1 MSRRNLGTNS
11 GRRGKPVDK
20 STMERMLRRER
31 AMRKK
36 RRKEKSISLAA
47 MVSKNVIALA
57 TSLHGIG
64 PLIQDG
70 TFRKRVPEIEPAW
83 HPPKGFS
90 LVPIQMSNF
99 SMELLLHQNEFYAE
113 EMKQNQEEK
122 VKSPQSN
129 SDFTSNLDASRNRTF
144 NINLASGRKSDLNHD
159 LESSDNSGLN
169 SGLDSNKNFHLNDS
183 FNLDTNS
190 NLNDRLSS
198 LKIGRNHVSENKK
211 SNGDKKDTAERLLTE
226 NREVILQLHGG
237 GYIGKMK
244 NAYRD
249 FAVLYAKMPG
259 ERAVL
264 SVDYRVAPENPYP
277 AALEDAYAAYQW
289 LLEMG
294 CKGSQIIVAGDSA
307 GGGLALAL
315 CLYLKDKGEPLPKKL
330 VLMSPWTDLAATGD
344 SYETNFEKDPLFGN
358 TTDSM
363 IYSNAYYGENDPK
376 TPYISPLY
384 GDYEGLPP
392 MLFQV
397 GGAEMLLSDSAR
409 AAKKAKAAGCE
420 AKLTIYDGMF
430 HVFQLGMKKMKE
442 SREAWKEIE
451 GFVAD

>member
-1 MSRRNLGTNS
+1 MRMNRRNLGTSS
-11 GRRGKPVDK
+11 GRREKAVDK
-20 STMERMLRRER
+20 SAMERMVRQNR
-31 AMRKK
+31 ARRKK
-36 RRKEKSISLAA
+36 RRKDKSISLAA
-47 MVSKNVIALA
+47 TMSKNVIALA

-64 PLIQDG
+64 PLIQNG
-70 TFRKRVPEIEPAW
+70 TFRKRVAEIEPPW
-83 HPPKGFS
+83 HPPRGFS
-90 LVPIQMSNF
+90 LVPIEMPDF
-99 SMELLLHQNEFYAE
+99 SMELLLHQNEFF
-113 EMKQNQEEK
+113 
-122 VKSPQSN
+122 SN
-129 SDFTSNLDASRNRTF
+129 NS
-144 NINLASGRKSDLNHD
+144 
-159 LESSDNSGLN
+159 LEYLKTD
-169 SGLDSNKNFHLNDS
+169 DSNMPE
-183 FNLDTNS
+183 
-190 NLNDRLSS
+190 DRAG
-198 LKIGRNHVSENKK
+198 KE
-211 SNGDKKDTAERLLTE
+211 DTAERLLTE
-226 NREVILQLHGG
+226 NREVVLQLHGG

-249 FAVLYAKMPG
+249 FAVLYARMPG

-264 SVDYRVAPENPYP
+264 SVDYRVAPEDPYP

-294 CKGSQIIVAGDSA
+294 CRGSQIIVAGDSA

-384 GDYEGLPP
+384 GNYEGFPP

-397 GGAEMLLSDSAR
+397 GGSEMLLSDSAR

-420 AKLTIYDGMF
+420 VQLTIYDEMF

-451 GFVAD
+451 EFLTI

>member
-1 MSRRNLGTNS
+1 VNREMRMNRRNLGTSS
-11 GRRGKPVDK
+11 GRREKAVDK
-20 STMERMLRRER
+20 SAMERMVRQNR
-31 AMRKK
+31 ARRKK
-36 RRKEKSISLAA
+36 RRKDKSISLAA
-47 MVSKNVIALA
+47 TVSKNIIALA

-64 PLIQDG
+64 PLIQNG
-70 TFRKRVPEIEPAW
+70 TFRKRVAEIEPPW
-83 HPPKGFS
+83 HPPRGFS
-90 LVPIQMSNF
+90 LVPMEMPDF
-99 SMELLLHQNEFYAE
+99 SMELLLHQNEFFP
-113 EMKQNQEEK
+113 N
-122 VKSPQSN
+122 N
-129 SDFTSNLDASRNRTF
+129 S
-144 NINLASGRKSDLNHD
+144 
-159 LESSDNSGLN
+159 LEYLKTD
-169 SGLDSNKNFHLNDS
+169 DSNMPE
-183 FNLDTNS
+183 
-190 NLNDRLSS
+190 DRAG
-198 LKIGRNHVSENKK
+198 KE
-211 SNGDKKDTAERLLTE
+211 DTAERLLTE
-226 NREVILQLHGG
+226 NREVVLQLHGG

-249 FAVLYAKMPG
+249 FAVLYARMPG

-264 SVDYRVAPENPYP
+264 SVDYRVAPEDPYP

-294 CKGSQIIVAGDSA
+294 CRGSQIIVVGDSA

-384 GDYEGLPP
+384 GNYEGFPP

-397 GGAEMLLSDSAR
+397 GGSEMLLSDSAR

-420 AKLTIYDGMF
+420 VQLTIYDEMF

-451 GFVAD
+451 EFLTI

>member
-1 MSRRNLGTNS
+1 MRMNRRNLGTSNS
-11 GRRGKPVDK
+11 RRKKTVDK
-20 STMERMLRRER
+20 SAMERIVRQNR
-31 AMRKK
+31 ARRKK

-113 EMKQNQEEK
+113 GMGENQ
-122 VKSPQSN
+122 SDSN
-129 SDFTSNLDASRNRTF
+129 N
-144 NINLASGRKSDLNHD
+144 D

-190 NLNDRLSS
+190 NFEDRLSN
-198 LKIGRNHVSENKK
+198 LKIGRNRILESKK
-211 SNGDKKDTAERLLTE
+211 RNEDKKDTAERLLTE
-226 NREVILQLHGG
+226 NREVVLQLHGG

-294 CKGSQIIVAGDSA
+294 CEGNQIIVAGDSA

-315 CLYLKDKGEPLPKKL
+315 CLYLKDKGEPLPRKL

-420 AKLTIYDGMF
+420 VKLTVYDGMF

-451 GFVAD
+451 RFVSDSIE

>member
-1 MSRRNLGTNS
+1 MD
-11 GRRGKPVDK
+11 KPA
-20 STMERMLRRER
+20 MEKMLRRER

-36 RRKEKSISLAA
+36 RRKNKSISFAA

-70 TFRKRVPEIEPAW
+70 TFRKRVAEIEPVW

-90 LVPIQMSNF
+90 LVPIQMPNF
-99 SMELLLHQNEFYAE
+99 SMELLLHQNEFFAE
-113 EMKQNQEEK
+113 ERGKGENEGN
-122 VKSPQSN
+122 PQA
-129 SDFTSNLDASRNRTF
+129 DAS
-144 NINLASGRKSDLNHD
+144 S
-159 LESSDNSGLN
+159 
-169 SGLDSNKNFHLNDS
+169 KN
-183 FNLDTNS
+183 
-190 NLNDRLSS
+190 
-198 LKIGRNHVSENKK
+198 
-211 SNGDKKDTAERLLTE
+211 DTAERLLTE

-249 FAVLYAKMPG
+249 FAVLYARMPG

-264 SVDYRVAPENPYP
+264 SVDYRVAPEDPYP
-277 AALEDAYAAYQW
+277 AALEDAYEAYRW

-294 CKGSQIIVAGDSA
+294 CKGKQIIIAGDSA
-307 GGGLALAL
+307 GGGLAVAL
-315 CLYLKDKGEPLPKKL
+315 CLYLKDKGEPLPKQL

-363 IYSNAYYGENDPK
+363 IYSNAYYGENNPK
-376 TPYISPLY
+376 IPYISPLY

-420 AKLTIYDGMF
+420 VKLTIYDGMF

-442 SREAWKEIE
+442 SREAWKEVEKFLSGDIY
-451 GFVAD
+451 

>member
-1 MSRRNLGTNS
+1 MRMNRRNLGTSS
-11 GRRGKPVDK
+11 GRREKAVDK
-20 STMERMLRRER
+20 SAMERMVRQNR
-31 AMRKK
+31 ARRKK
-36 RRKEKSISLAA
+36 RRKDKSISLAA
-47 MVSKNVIALA
+47 TVSKNVIALA

-64 PLIQDG
+64 PLIQNG
-70 TFRKRVPEIEPAW
+70 TFRKRVAEIDPPW
-83 HPPKGFS
+83 HPPRGFS
-90 LVPIQMSNF
+90 LVPIEMPDF
-99 SMELLLHQNEFYAE
+99 SMELLLHQNEFF
-113 EMKQNQEEK
+113 
-122 VKSPQSN
+122 SN
-129 SDFTSNLDASRNRTF
+129 NS
-144 NINLASGRKSDLNHD
+144 
-159 LESSDNSGLN
+159 LEYLKTD
-169 SGLDSNKNFHLNDS
+169 DSNMPE
-183 FNLDTNS
+183 
-190 NLNDRLSS
+190 DRAG
-198 LKIGRNHVSENKK
+198 KE
-211 SNGDKKDTAERLLTE
+211 DTAERLLTE
-226 NREVILQLHGG
+226 NREVVLQLHGG

-249 FAVLYAKMPG
+249 FAVLYARMPG

-264 SVDYRVAPENPYP
+264 SVDYRVAPEDPYP

-294 CKGSQIIVAGDSA
+294 CRGSQIIVAGDSA
-307 GGGLALAL
+307 GGGMALAL

-384 GDYEGLPP
+384 GNYEGFPP

-397 GGAEMLLSDSAR
+397 GGSEMLLSDSAR

-420 AKLTIYDGMF
+420 VQLTIYDEMF

-451 GFVAD
+451 EFLTI

>member
-1 MSRRNLGTNS
+1 MSRRSLGISNN
-11 GRRGKPVDK
+11 RRGKSVDK
-20 STMERMLRRER
+20 SAMERMIRRER
-31 AMRKK
+31 AIRKK

-90 LVPIQMSNF
+90 LVSIQMPNF

-113 EMKQNQEEK
+113 EMGENQE
-122 VKSPQSN
+122 VKGKSLRSN
-129 SDFTSNLDASRNRTF
+129 SDFNNNLDAGRNRTS
-144 NINLASGRKSDLNHD
+144 NINLASSRKSDLNND
-159 LESSDNSGLN
+159 LERSDNSGLN
-169 SGLDSNKNFHLNDS
+169 NGLESNKKNNED
-183 FNLDTNS
+183 
-190 NLNDRLSS
+190 
-198 LKIGRNHVSENKK
+198 NK
-211 SNGDKKDTAERLLTE
+211 DAAERLLTE

-264 SVDYRVAPENPYP
+264 SVDYRVAPEDPYP

-315 CLYLKDKGEPLPKKL
+315 SLYLKDKGEPLPKKL

-376 TPYISPLY
+376 MPYISPLY

-409 AAKKAKAAGCE
+409 VAKKAKAAGCE
-420 AKLTIYDGMF
+420 VKLTIYDGMF

-451 GFVAD
+451 GFVVD

>member
-1 MSRRNLGTNS
+1 MRMNRRNLGTSS
-11 GRRGKPVDK
+11 GRREKAVDK
-20 STMERMLRRER
+20 SAMERMVRQNR
-31 AMRKK
+31 ARRKK
-36 RRKEKSISLAA
+36 RRKDKSISLAA
-47 MVSKNVIALA
+47 TMSKNVIALA

-64 PLIQDG
+64 PLIQNG
-70 TFRKRVPEIEPAW
+70 TFRKRVAEIEPPW
-83 HPPKGFS
+83 HPPRGFS
-90 LVPIQMSNF
+90 LVPMEMPDF
-99 SMELLLHQNEFYAE
+99 SMELLLHQNEFFP
-113 EMKQNQEEK
+113 N
-122 VKSPQSN
+122 N
-129 SDFTSNLDASRNRTF
+129 S
-144 NINLASGRKSDLNHD
+144 
-159 LESSDNSGLN
+159 LEYLKTD
-169 SGLDSNKNFHLNDS
+169 DSNMPE
-183 FNLDTNS
+183 
-190 NLNDRLSS
+190 DRAG
-198 LKIGRNHVSENKK
+198 KE
-211 SNGDKKDTAERLLTE
+211 DTAERLLTE
-226 NREVILQLHGG
+226 NREVVLQLHGG

-249 FAVLYAKMPG
+249 FAVLYARMPG

-264 SVDYRVAPENPYP
+264 SVDYRVAPEDPYP

-294 CKGSQIIVAGDSA
+294 CRGSQIIVVGDSA

-384 GDYEGLPP
+384 GNYEGFPP

-420 AKLTIYDGMF
+420 VQLTIYDEMF

-451 GFVAD
+451 EFLTI

>member
-1 MSRRNLGTNS
+1 MRMNRRNLGTSS
-11 GRRGKPVDK
+11 GRREKAVDK
-20 STMERMLRRER
+20 SAMERMVRQNR
-31 AMRKK
+31 ARRKK
-36 RRKEKSISLAA
+36 RRKDKSISLAA
-47 MVSKNVIALA
+47 TMSKNVIALA

-64 PLIQDG
+64 PLIQNG
-70 TFRKRVPEIEPAW
+70 TFRKRVAEIEPPW
-83 HPPKGFS
+83 HPPRGFS
-90 LVPIQMSNF
+90 LVPIEMPDF
-99 SMELLLHQNEFYAE
+99 SMELLLHQNEFF
-113 EMKQNQEEK
+113 
-122 VKSPQSN
+122 SN
-129 SDFTSNLDASRNRTF
+129 NS
-144 NINLASGRKSDLNHD
+144 
-159 LESSDNSGLN
+159 LEYLKTD
-169 SGLDSNKNFHLNDS
+169 DSNMPE
-183 FNLDTNS
+183 
-190 NLNDRLSS
+190 DRAG
-198 LKIGRNHVSENKK
+198 KE
-211 SNGDKKDTAERLLTE
+211 DTAERLLTE
-226 NREVILQLHGG
+226 NREVVLQLHGG

-249 FAVLYAKMPG
+249 FAVLYARMPG

-264 SVDYRVAPENPYP
+264 SVDYRVAPEDPYP

-294 CKGSQIIVAGDSA
+294 CRGSQIIVAGDSA
-307 GGGLALAL
+307 GGGMALAL

-384 GDYEGLPP
+384 GNYEGFPP

-397 GGAEMLLSDSAR
+397 GGSEMLLSDSAR

-420 AKLTIYDGMF
+420 VQLTIYDEMF

-451 GFVAD
+451 EFLTI

>member
-1 MSRRNLGTNS
+1 MRMNRRNLGTSS
-11 GRRGKPVDK
+11 GRREKAVDK
-20 STMERMLRRER
+20 SAMERMVRQNR
-31 AMRKK
+31 ARRKK
-36 RRKEKSISLAA
+36 RRKDKSISLAA
-47 MVSKNVIALA
+47 TVSKNVIALA

-64 PLIQDG
+64 PLIQNG
-70 TFRKRVPEIEPAW
+70 TFRKRVAEIEPPW
-83 HPPKGFS
+83 HPPRGFS
-90 LVPIQMSNF
+90 LVPIEMPDF
-99 SMELLLHQNEFYAE
+99 SMELLLHQNEFFP
-113 EMKQNQEEK
+113 N
-122 VKSPQSN
+122 N
-129 SDFTSNLDASRNRTF
+129 S
-144 NINLASGRKSDLNHD
+144 
-159 LESSDNSGLN
+159 LEYLKTD
-169 SGLDSNKNFHLNDS
+169 DSNMPE
-183 FNLDTNS
+183 
-190 NLNDRLSS
+190 DRAG
-198 LKIGRNHVSENKK
+198 KE
-211 SNGDKKDTAERLLTE
+211 DTAERLLTE
-226 NREVILQLHGG
+226 NREVVLQLHGG

-249 FAVLYAKMPG
+249 FAVLYARMPG

-264 SVDYRVAPENPYP
+264 SVDYRVAPEDPYP

-294 CKGSQIIVAGDSA
+294 CRGSQIIVAGDSA

-363 IYSNAYYGENDPK
+363 IYSNAYYGEKDPK

-384 GDYEGLPP
+384 GNYEGFPP

-397 GGAEMLLSDSAR
+397 GGSEMLLSDSAR

-420 AKLTIYDGMF
+420 VQLTIYDEMF

-451 GFVAD
+451 EFLTI

>member
-1 MSRRNLGTNS
+1 MLETRVFLRYMVKKQKAKFKVVNREMRMNRRNLGTSNS
-11 GRRGKPVDK
+11 RRGKTVDK
-20 STMERMLRRER
+20 STMERMVRQNR
-31 AMRKK
+31 ARRKK

-47 MVSKNVIALA
+47 MMSKNVIALA

-70 TFRKRVPEIEPAW
+70 TFRKRVAEIEPPW
-83 HPPKGFS
+83 HPPRGFS
-90 LVPIQMSNF
+90 IVPIEMPNF
-99 SMELLLHQNEFYAE
+99 SMELLMHQNEFFTE
-113 EMKQNQEEK
+113 EE
-122 VKSPQSN
+122 
-129 SDFTSNLDASRNRTF
+129 NL
-144 NINLASGRKSDLNHD
+144 
-159 LESSDNSGLN
+159 
-169 SGLDSNKNFHLNDS
+169 LNDS
-183 FNLDTNS
+183 
-190 NLNDRLSS
+190 SS
-198 LKIGRNHVSENKK
+198 SASLEQLKIDS
-211 SNGDKKDTAERLLTE
+211 SNVPEDTAERLLTE
-226 NREVILQLHGG
+226 NREVVLQLHGG
-237 GYIGKMK
+237 GYIGKIK

-264 SVDYRVAPENPYP
+264 SVDYRVAPEDPYP

-294 CKGSQIIVAGDSA
+294 CRGSQIILAGDSA

-363 IYSNAYYGENDPK
+363 IYSNAYYGENNPK

-420 AKLTIYDGMF
+420 VQLTIYDEMF

-442 SREAWKEIE
+442 SREAWREVEEFLTI
-451 GFVAD
+451 

>member
-1 MSRRNLGTNS
+1 MRMNRRSLGINS

-20 STMERMLRRER
+20 SAMEKMLRRER
-31 AMRKK
+31 ALRKK
-36 RRKEKSISLAA
+36 RRKNKSISLAA
-47 MVSKNVIALA
+47 AVSKNVIALA

-70 TFRKRVPEIEPAW
+70 TLRKRVAEIEPAW

-90 LVPIQMSNF
+90 LVPIQMPNF
-99 SMELLLHQNEFYAE
+99 SMELLLHQNEFKTNE
-113 EMKQNQEEK
+113 RE
-122 VKSPQSN
+122 QS
-129 SDFTSNLDASRNRTF
+129 
-144 NINLASGRKSDLNHD
+144 
-159 LESSDNSGLN
+159 ES
-169 SGLDSNKNFHLNDS
+169 
-183 FNLDTNS
+183 
-190 NLNDRLSS
+190 
-198 LKIGRNHVSENKK
+198 I
-211 SNGDKKDTAERLLTE
+211 DTAERLLSE

-237 GYIGKMK
+237 GYIGKIR

-264 SVDYRVAPENPYP
+264 SVDYRVAPEDPYP

-315 CLYLKDKGEPLPKKL
+315 CLYLKDKKEPLPKKL
-330 VLMSPWTDLAATGD
+330 ILMSPWTDLAATGD

-363 IYSNAYYGENDPK
+363 IYNNAYYGENDPK

-420 AKLTIYDGMF
+420 VQFTIYDEMF

-442 SREAWKEIE
+442 SRDAWGEVE
-451 GFVAD
+451 EFLLE

>member
-1 MSRRNLGTNS
+1 MSRRSLGISNN
-11 GRRGKPVDK
+11 RRGKPVDK
-20 STMERMLRRER
+20 SAMERMIRRDR

-90 LVPIQMSNF
+90 LVPIQMPNF

-113 EMKQNQEEK
+113 EMGENQE
-122 VKSPQSN
+122 VKGKSLRSN
-129 SDFTSNLDASRNRTF
+129 SDFNNNLDASRNRTS
-144 NINLASGRKSDLNHD
+144 NINLASSRKSDLNND
-159 LESSDNSGLN
+159 LESSDNLGLN
-169 SGLDSNKNFHLNDS
+169 NGLESNKKNNED
-183 FNLDTNS
+183 N
-190 NLNDRLSS
+190 
-198 LKIGRNHVSENKK
+198 
-211 SNGDKKDTAERLLTE
+211 KDTAERLLTE
-226 NREVILQLHGG
+226 NREVVLQLHGG

-264 SVDYRVAPENPYP
+264 SVDYRVAPEDPYP

-376 TPYISPLY
+376 MPYISPLY

-420 AKLTIYDGMF
+420 VKLTIYDGMF

>member
-1 MSRRNLGTNS
+1 MLETRVFLRYMLKKQKAKFKVVNREMRMSRRNLGTSNS
-11 GRRGKPVDK
+11 RRGETVDK
-20 STMERMLRRER
+20 SAMERMVRQNR
-31 AMRKK
+31 ARRKK

-47 MVSKNVIALA
+47 MMSKNVIALA

-70 TFRKRVPEIEPAW
+70 TFRKRVAEIEPPW
-83 HPPKGFS
+83 HPPRGFS
-90 LVPIQMSNF
+90 LVPIEMPNF
-99 SMELLLHQNEFYAE
+99 SMELLLHQNE
-113 EMKQNQEEK
+113 
-122 VKSPQSN
+122 
-129 SDFTSNLDASRNRTF
+129 
-144 NINLASGRKSDLNHD
+144 
-159 LESSDNSGLN
+159 LESSLN
-169 SGLDSNKNFHLNDS
+169 SNNNLDSNGDS
-183 FNLDTNS
+183 SSNGNSEDLPINNS
-190 NLNDRLSS
+190 NISVERA
-198 LKIGRNHVSENKK
+198 
-211 SNGDKKDTAERLLTE
+211 DKPEDTAERLLTE
-226 NREVILQLHGG
+226 NREVVLQLHGG
-237 GYIGKMK
+237 GYIGKIK

-294 CKGSQIIVAGDSA
+294 CRGSQIILAGDSA

-315 CLYLKDKGEPLPKKL
+315 CLYLKDRGEPLPKKL

-420 AKLTIYDGMF
+420 VQLTIYDEMF

-442 SREAWKEIE
+442 SRNAWKEVEEFLTI
-451 GFVAD
+451 

>member
-1 MSRRNLGTNS
+1 MRMNRRNLGTSS
-11 GRRGKPVDK
+11 GRREKAVDK
-20 STMERMLRRER
+20 SAMERMVRQNR
-31 AMRKK
+31 ARRKK
-36 RRKEKSISLAA
+36 RRKDKSISLAA
-47 MVSKNVIALA
+47 TVSKNIIALA

-64 PLIQDG
+64 PLIQNG
-70 TFRKRVPEIEPAW
+70 TFRKRVAEIEPPW
-83 HPPKGFS
+83 HPPRGFS
-90 LVPIQMSNF
+90 LVPMEMPDF
-99 SMELLLHQNEFYAE
+99 SMELLLHQNEFFP
-113 EMKQNQEEK
+113 N
-122 VKSPQSN
+122 N
-129 SDFTSNLDASRNRTF
+129 S
-144 NINLASGRKSDLNHD
+144 
-159 LESSDNSGLN
+159 LEYLKTD
-169 SGLDSNKNFHLNDS
+169 DSNMPE
-183 FNLDTNS
+183 
-190 NLNDRLSS
+190 DRAG
-198 LKIGRNHVSENKK
+198 KE
-211 SNGDKKDTAERLLTE
+211 DTAERLLTE
-226 NREVILQLHGG
+226 NREVVLQLHGG

-249 FAVLYAKMPG
+249 FAVLYARMPG

-264 SVDYRVAPENPYP
+264 SVDYRVAPEDPYP

-294 CKGSQIIVAGDSA
+294 CRGSQIIVVGDSA

-315 CLYLKDKGEPLPKKL
+315 GLYLKDKGEPLPKKL

-384 GDYEGLPP
+384 GNYEGFPP

-420 AKLTIYDGMF
+420 VQLTIYDEMF

-451 GFVAD
+451 EFLTI

>member
-1 MSRRNLGTNS
+1 MEREMRMNRRNLGTSS
-11 GRRGKPVDK
+11 GRREKAVDK
-20 STMERMLRRER
+20 SAMERMVRQNR
-31 AMRKK
+31 ARRKK
-36 RRKEKSISLAA
+36 RRKDKSISLAA
-47 MVSKNVIALA
+47 TVSKNVIALA

-64 PLIQDG
+64 PLIQNG
-70 TFRKRVPEIEPAW
+70 TFRKRVAEIEPPW
-83 HPPKGFS
+83 HPPRGFS
-90 LVPIQMSNF
+90 LVPIEMPDF
-99 SMELLLHQNEFYAE
+99 SMELLLHQNEFF
-113 EMKQNQEEK
+113 
-122 VKSPQSN
+122 SN
-129 SDFTSNLDASRNRTF
+129 NS
-144 NINLASGRKSDLNHD
+144 
-159 LESSDNSGLN
+159 LEYLKTD
-169 SGLDSNKNFHLNDS
+169 DSNMPE
-183 FNLDTNS
+183 
-190 NLNDRLSS
+190 DRAG
-198 LKIGRNHVSENKK
+198 KE
-211 SNGDKKDTAERLLTE
+211 DTAERLLTE
-226 NREVILQLHGG
+226 NREVVLQLHGG

-249 FAVLYAKMPG
+249 FAVLYARMPG

-264 SVDYRVAPENPYP
+264 SVDYRVAPEDPYP

-294 CKGSQIIVAGDSA
+294 CRGSQIIVVGDSA

-315 CLYLKDKGEPLPKKL
+315 GLYLKDKGEPLPKKL

-384 GDYEGLPP
+384 GNYEGFPP

-420 AKLTIYDGMF
+420 VQLTIYDEMF

-451 GFVAD
+451 EFLTI

>member
-1 MSRRNLGTNS
+1 MRMNRRNLGTSS
-11 GRRGKPVDK
+11 GRREKAVDK
-20 STMERMLRRER
+20 SAMERMVRQNR
-31 AMRKK
+31 ARRKK
-36 RRKEKSISLAA
+36 RRKDKSISLAA
-47 MVSKNVIALA
+47 TVSKNVIALA

-64 PLIQDG
+64 PLIQNG
-70 TFRKRVPEIEPAW
+70 TFRKRVAEIEPPW
-83 HPPKGFS
+83 HPPRGFS
-90 LVPIQMSNF
+90 LVPMEMPDF
-99 SMELLLHQNEFYAE
+99 SMELLLHQNEFFP
-113 EMKQNQEEK
+113 N
-122 VKSPQSN
+122 N
-129 SDFTSNLDASRNRTF
+129 S
-144 NINLASGRKSDLNHD
+144 
-159 LESSDNSGLN
+159 LEYLKTD
-169 SGLDSNKNFHLNDS
+169 DSNMPE
-183 FNLDTNS
+183 
-190 NLNDRLSS
+190 DRAG
-198 LKIGRNHVSENKK
+198 KE
-211 SNGDKKDTAERLLTE
+211 DTAERLLTE
-226 NREVILQLHGG
+226 NREVVLQLHGG

-249 FAVLYAKMPG
+249 FAVLYARMPG

-264 SVDYRVAPENPYP
+264 SVDYRVAPEDPYP

-294 CKGSQIIVAGDSA
+294 CRGSQIIVAGDSA

-363 IYSNAYYGENDPK
+363 IYSNAYYGEKDPK

-384 GDYEGLPP
+384 GNYEGFPP

-397 GGAEMLLSDSAR
+397 GGSEMLLSDSAR

-420 AKLTIYDGMF
+420 VQLTIYDEMF

-451 GFVAD
+451 EFLTI

>member
-1 MSRRNLGTNS
+1 MRMNRRSLGINS

-20 STMERMLRRER
+20 SAMEKMLRRER
-31 AMRKK
+31 ALRKK
-36 RRKEKSISLAA
+36 RRKNKSISLAA
-47 MVSKNVIALA
+47 AVSKNVIALA

-70 TFRKRVPEIEPAW
+70 TLRKRVAEIEPAW

-90 LVPIQMSNF
+90 LVPIQMPNF
-99 SMELLLHQNEFYAE
+99 SMELLLHQNEFKTNE
-113 EMKQNQEEK
+113 RE
-122 VKSPQSN
+122 QS
-129 SDFTSNLDASRNRTF
+129 
-144 NINLASGRKSDLNHD
+144 
-159 LESSDNSGLN
+159 ES
-169 SGLDSNKNFHLNDS
+169 
-183 FNLDTNS
+183 
-190 NLNDRLSS
+190 
-198 LKIGRNHVSENKK
+198 I
-211 SNGDKKDTAERLLTE
+211 DTAERLLSE

-237 GYIGKMK
+237 GYIGKIR

-264 SVDYRVAPENPYP
+264 SVDYRVAPEDPYP

-315 CLYLKDKGEPLPKKL
+315 CLYLKDKKEPLPKKL
-330 VLMSPWTDLAATGD
+330 ILMSPWTDLAATGD

-363 IYSNAYYGENDPK
+363 IYNNAYYGENDPK

-420 AKLTIYDGMF
+420 VQLTIYDEMF

-442 SREAWKEIE
+442 SRDAWGEVE
-451 GFVAD
+451 EFLLE

>member
-1 MSRRNLGTNS
+1 MRMNRRNLGTSS
-11 GRRGKPVDK
+11 GRREKAVDK
-20 STMERMLRRER
+20 SAMERMVRQNR
-31 AMRKK
+31 ARRKK
-36 RRKEKSISLAA
+36 RRKDKSISLAA
-47 MVSKNVIALA
+47 TMSKNVIALA

-64 PLIQDG
+64 PLIQNG
-70 TFRKRVPEIEPAW
+70 TFRKRVAEIEPPW
-83 HPPKGFS
+83 HPPRGFS
-90 LVPIQMSNF
+90 LVPIEMPDF
-99 SMELLLHQNEFYAE
+99 SMELLLHQNEFF
-113 EMKQNQEEK
+113 
-122 VKSPQSN
+122 SN
-129 SDFTSNLDASRNRTF
+129 NS
-144 NINLASGRKSDLNHD
+144 
-159 LESSDNSGLN
+159 LEYLKTD
-169 SGLDSNKNFHLNDS
+169 DSNMPE
-183 FNLDTNS
+183 
-190 NLNDRLSS
+190 DRAG
-198 LKIGRNHVSENKK
+198 KE
-211 SNGDKKDTAERLLTE
+211 DTAERLLTE
-226 NREVILQLHGG
+226 NREVVLQLHGG

-249 FAVLYAKMPG
+249 FAVLYARMPG

-264 SVDYRVAPENPYP
+264 SVDYRVAPEDPYP

-294 CKGSQIIVAGDSA
+294 CRGSQIIVVGDSA

-384 GDYEGLPP
+384 GNYEGFPP

-420 AKLTIYDGMF
+420 VQLTIYDEMF

-451 GFVAD
+451 EFLTI

>member
-1 MSRRNLGTNS
+1 M
-11 GRRGKPVDK
+11 DK
-20 STMERMLRRER
+20 SAMEKMLRRER

-36 RRKEKSISLAA
+36 RRKNKSISLAA
-47 MVSKNVIALA
+47 SVSKNVIALA

-70 TFRKRVPEIEPAW
+70 TFRKRVAEIEPAW
-83 HPPKGFS
+83 HPPRGFS
-90 LVPIQMSNF
+90 LVPIQMPNF
-99 SMELLLHQNEFYAE
+99 SMELLLHQNEFFE
-113 EMKQNQEEK
+113 EDREE
-122 VKSPQSN
+122 
-129 SDFTSNLDASRNRTF
+129 SRNESK
-144 NINLASGRKSDLNHD
+144 INNESERNNENLVSDIKTK
-159 LESSDNSGLN
+159 
-169 SGLDSNKNFHLNDS
+169 DSNDDLDVGVENYTVNDQ
-183 FNLDTNS
+183 F
-190 NLNDRLSS
+190 
-198 LKIGRNHVSENKK
+198 ENR
-211 SNGDKKDTAERLLTE
+211 DTAERLLSE
-226 NREVILQLHGG
+226 NREVVLQLHGG
-237 GYIGKMK
+237 GYIGKIR

-264 SVDYRVAPENPYP
+264 SVDYRVAPEDPYP

-294 CKGSQIIVAGDSA
+294 CKGSQIILAGDSA

-315 CLYLKDKGEPLPKKL
+315 CLYLKDRGEPLPKQL
-330 VLMSPWTDLAATGD
+330 VLMSPWTDLATTGD

-409 AAKKAKAAGCE
+409 AARKAKEAGCE
-420 AKLTIYDGMF
+420 VQLTIYDGMF

-442 SREAWKEIE
+442 SREAWREVE
-451 GFVAD
+451 EFLSE

>member
-1 MSRRNLGTNS
+1 MNRRNLGTSS
-11 GRRGKPVDK
+11 GRREKAVDK
-20 STMERMLRRER
+20 SAMERMVRQNR
-31 AMRKK
+31 ARRKK
-36 RRKEKSISLAA
+36 RRKDKSISLAA
-47 MVSKNVIALA
+47 TMSKNVIALA

-64 PLIQDG
+64 PLIQNG
-70 TFRKRVPEIEPAW
+70 TFRKRVVEIEPPW
-83 HPPKGFS
+83 HPPRGFS
-90 LVPIQMSNF
+90 LVPIEMPDF
-99 SMELLLHQNEFYAE
+99 SMELLLHQNEFF
-113 EMKQNQEEK
+113 
-122 VKSPQSN
+122 SN
-129 SDFTSNLDASRNRTF
+129 NS
-144 NINLASGRKSDLNHD
+144 
-159 LESSDNSGLN
+159 LEYLKTD
-169 SGLDSNKNFHLNDS
+169 DSNMPE
-183 FNLDTNS
+183 
-190 NLNDRLSS
+190 DRAG
-198 LKIGRNHVSENKK
+198 KE
-211 SNGDKKDTAERLLTE
+211 DTAERLLTE
-226 NREVILQLHGG
+226 NREVVLQLHGG

-249 FAVLYAKMPG
+249 FAVLYARMPG

-264 SVDYRVAPENPYP
+264 SVDYRVAPEDPYP

-294 CKGSQIIVAGDSA
+294 CRGSQIIVVGDSA

-384 GDYEGLPP
+384 GNYEGFPP

-420 AKLTIYDGMF
+420 VQLTIYDEMF

-451 GFVAD
+451 EFLTI